1 MYNTPAKD
9 KGIVVGQVVRL
20 TKDYATSWKAG
31 DLVRMTIDDNTNEP
45 RFEHCVH
52 GRGRYIGLQ
61 HIEVIAP
68 APVAVPPAPPVAS
81 GFRFDVGDSLLQSL
95 LSMSS
100 PARMIT
106 IEGQEAQT
114 TEENAMQYTTLQKQA
129 LDCFVTMY
137 NRAEQVRNGDSI
149 SDSLFYVGYGICD
162 NIGRTKPT
170 GASTDTLSTVKDN
183 LIRRTPS
190 YSGNYHYPVSCPD
203 NPGDIDAADSAWGNH
218 NNKWTGAYGANR
230 LKQLAELI
238 ELVKTV
244 WDDKL
249 GQDQT
254 PAARVGLI
262 EGVSIVQWRRDL
274 EHMYRFVADDRSS
287 DPYFERLDGGDRR
300 SIDLRYITI
309 LPMPSVENDS
319 RSVAEFLEA
328 IKAEQDQAKA
338 ITAQIEALK
347 KALSDTSTAIAMLDY
362 GLRTVHK
369 VQRLD
374 K

>member
-1 MYNTPAKD
+1 MTTLAKA
-9 KGIVVGQVVRL
+9 KGIELGQVVRL
-20 TKDYATSWKAG
+20 IKDYGVSWKAG
-31 DLVRMTIDDNTNEP
+31 DLIKMTIDDGTNEP
-45 RFEHCVH
+45 RFEHCTH

-68 APVAVPPAPPVAS
+68 APVAVPAAPPVAR
-81 GFRFDVGDSLLQSL
+81 GFHFDVQNSLIDSLLA
-95 LSMSS
+95 MSS
-100 PARMIT
+100 PARMIN
-106 IEGQEAQT
+106 IEGQNAQT
-114 TEENAMQYTTLQKQA
+114 TKENAMYTTLQKQA
-129 LDCFVTMY
+129 LDCFTTMHT
-137 NRAEQVRNGDSI
+137 RAVASRNGESM
-149 SDSLFYVGYGICD
+149 SDSLFYTGYGICD
-162 NIGRTKPT
+162 NIGRCKPQ
-170 GASTDTLSTVKDN
+170 GADVDTLSTIKDN

-190 YSGNYHYPVSCPD
+190 YSGNYHYPVSCP
-203 NPGDIDAADSAWGNH
+203 NSPNDIDAADSAWGNH
-218 NNKWTGAYGANR
+218 NNKWQGAYGANR
-230 LKQLAELI
+230 LKQLEELI

-244 WDDKL
+244 WDDSL
-249 GQDQT
+249 GKDQT
-254 PAARVGLI
+254 PAFRVGLI
-262 EGVSIVQWRRDL
+262 EGVSIVQWRREPDQ
-274 EHMYRFVADDRSS
+274 MYRFVCDDRSS

-347 KALSDTSTAIAMLDY
+347 KALSQTSTQIAMLDY

>member
-1 MYNTPAKD
+1 MTTPAKA
-9 KGIVVGQVVRL
+9 KGIEVGQTVRL
-20 TKDYATSWKAG
+20 SRDYSSIWQAG
-31 DLVRMTIDDNTNEP
+31 DLIKLIEDDGTTEP
-45 RFEHCVH
+45 RFQRLDN
-52 GRGRYIGLQ
+52 GRSRFLSLQ
-61 HIEVIAP
+61 DIEVLP
-68 APVAVPPAPPVAS
+68 AVPQAPRVS
-81 GFRFDVGDSLLQSL
+81 QRFDLPESLIQSL
-95 LSMSS
+95 LAMSS

-129 LDCFVTMY
+129 LDCFTTMHA
-137 NRAEQVRNGDSI
+137 RAVQVRNGDSI

-162 NIGRTKPT
+162 NIGRCKPS
-170 GASTDTLSTVKDN
+170 GANTDTLSTIKDN

-190 YSGNYHYPVSCPD
+190 YSGNYHYPVSCP
-203 NPGDIDAADSAWGNH
+203 NTPNDIDAADSAWGNH
-218 NNKWTGAYGANR
+218 NNKWQGAYGANR
-230 LKQLAELI
+230 LKQLEELI
-238 ELVKTV
+238 ELVKTQ
-244 WDDKL
+244 WSDTL

-254 PAARVGLI
+254 PAFRVGLI
-262 EGVSIVQWRRDL
+262 EGVSIVQWRREPDQ
-274 EHMYRFVADDRSS
+274 MYRFVADDRSS

-309 LPMPSVENDS
+309 LPMPSVENES

-347 KALSDTSTAIAMLDY
+347 KALSATSTSIAMLDY